1 MFFCTSIALF
11 GLWGSWDMCTK
22 GLMGIFVLMLIMMIM
37 VIMMIMNMKM
47 AKTINYLYMLGD
59 SAIRVGQ
66 AAVNS
71 SRPSPS
77 CSLILVSSS
86 S

>member
-1 MFFCTSIALF
+1 ML
-11 GLWGSWDMCTK
+11 
-22 GLMGIFVLMLIMMIM
+22 LMLIMMIM
-37 VIMMIMNMKM
+37 VIMMIMKIMMIINMKM